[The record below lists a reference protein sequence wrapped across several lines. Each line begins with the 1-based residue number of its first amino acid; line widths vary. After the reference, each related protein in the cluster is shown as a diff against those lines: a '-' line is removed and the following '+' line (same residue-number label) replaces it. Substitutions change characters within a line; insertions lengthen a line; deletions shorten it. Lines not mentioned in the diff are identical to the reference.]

1 MCVNDASQSHLMDK
15 HPQDQQTFQILRW
28 RGLMKC
34 NCSLCFSS
42 PAALL
47 TWSGSH
53 NDMATGF
60 SPKMSEARRKLYL
73 PIFGEMAL
81 ERKLA
86 KRFMVILLEWH
97 TAFWS
102 NTLPLHF
109 FLNPKVHIMGY
120 ITFTVRKNIIENYK
134 TLIDEETILLIRKLI
149 SRSVIWGV
157 QKQLVSGRTGTNSK
171 EDTYCFVGRWVL
183 MTNLIS

>member
-1 MCVNDASQSHLMDK
+1 
-15 HPQDQQTFQILRW
+15 
-28 RGLMKC
+28 MKC

-102 NTLPLHF
+102 NPLPLHF
-109 FLNPKVHIMGY
+109 FFFESQSAYNGLY
-120 ITFTVRKNIIENYK
+120 YFYS
-134 TLIDEETILLIRKLI
+134 EEKYNRKL
-149 SRSVIWGV
+149 
-157 QKQLVSGRTGTNSK
+157 
-171 EDTYCFVGRWVL
+171 
-183 MTNLIS
+183 